1 MVFLASTEART
12 VTDASKTVRP
22 DGGPSAWEFLKFAS
36 RFWSGPTRRM
46 AWTWSVGAL
55 LIIFANLLV
64 NVGLNRWN
72 RWFYDALERKDGT
85 TLVTSVGVFVALI
98 VVGAG
103 FAVAMVKCRM
113 TLQVRWREWIT
124 GELTAR
130 WLSEQ
135 RFYRL
140 AITDEAQINP
150 EYRLAEDVRL
160 ASEPVVEF
168 VIGFINALLAAITF
182 VGILFIVGG
191 SLSVTAFG
199 GQWFIPGYLAIAAVL
214 YAVAMSAVTYG
225 VGHRLVGLIG
235 AKNEAEAQFR
245 YEATRVRE
253 NAESIALIKGDDDE
267 RGRLMD
273 RFGETVARWI
283 DVIRQNSQLTW
294 ITNSNSFF
302 APMLPVLLAAPK
314 YLTGELSLGA
324 VMQIAAA
331 FMAVLSALNWFVE
344 NFVRLAEW
352 SASARRVNEFDGALK
367 LLDGGNGD
375 ATARSSIDVGESP
388 DISLHLDNL
397 SVAHQDGGIVI
408 ADADISIGPGERVLL
423 EGESGTGKS
432 TLIRAIA
439 GLWPWGHGRILLPR
453 GANIAFVPQR
463 PYLPLGRLRDALA
476 YPRGGDTLTDEQAH
490 TALWTAG
497 LTYLILRLDTEER
510 WDQILSGGERQRVAF
525 ARLFIERPTIIVMD
539 EATAALDVE
548 SEHALLMRLFEALPE
563 TTIISVGHRPGL
575 AALHTRGLTL
585 TRHRHGGR
593 LTANQNR
600 TSASRSLDALR
611 GIGKRVLKLG
621 GEQNIKTAP
630 PQPPYSIDQK

>member
-1 MVFLASTEART
+1 VALDTAVAHPATH
-12 VTDASKTVRP
+12 K
-22 DGGPSAWEFLKFAS
+22 PSVAPSQPSGWAFLKFAAG
-36 RFWSGPTRRM
+36 FWSGPTRRV
-46 AWTWSVGAL
+46 AWAWSFGAL
-55 LIIFANLLV
+55 ILVFANLLV
-64 NVGLNRWN
+64 NIGLNQWN
-72 RWFYDALERKDGT
+72 RWFYDALERKDAA
-85 TLVTSVGVFVALI
+85 TLVSSVAIFVGLI
-98 VVGAG
+98 VIGAG
-103 FAVAMVKCRM
+103 FAVAMVRCRM

-124 GELTAR
+124 SELTAR
-130 WLSEQ
+130 WLNEQ

-140 AITDEAQINP
+140 AITDEDQINP

-168 VIGFINALLAAITF
+168 VIGFLNALLAAVTF
-182 VGILFIVGG
+182 VSILFLVGG
-191 SLSVTAFG
+191 SLSVTVAG
-199 GQWFIPGYLAIAAVL
+199 TQLSIPGYLAIAAIL
-214 YAVAMSAVTYG
+214 YAIAMSAVTYG

-253 NAESIALIKGDDDE
+253 NAESIALIKGDEDE
-267 RGRLMD
+267 RVRLMD

-283 DVIRQNSQLTW
+283 DVIRQNAQLTW

-314 YLTGELSLGA
+314 YLTGELTLGA

-331 FMAVLSALNWFVE
+331 FMAVLSALNWFVD

-352 SASARRVNEFDGALK
+352 SASARRVDEFDSALR
-367 LLDGGNGD
+367 LIDGVNADGG
-375 ATARSSIDVGESP
+375 ARLSIELGESP
-388 DISLHLDNL
+388 DDCLHLDHL
-397 SVAHQDGGIVI
+397 SIVHQDGRVVI
-408 ADADISIGPGERVLL
+408 ADADIIIGAGERILL

-439 GLWPWGHGRILLPR
+439 GLWPWGHGRILLPK
-453 GANIAFVPQR
+453 GSKIAFVPQR

-476 YPRGGDTLTDEQAH
+476 YPRSGDTLSDEQAH

-497 LTYLILRLDTEER
+497 LTYLILRLDTDER

-525 ARLFIERPTIIVMD
+525 ARLFIDRPSIIVMD

-548 SEHALLMRLFEALPE
+548 SEHALLTRLFEALPD

-585 TRHRHGGR
+585 TGHRQGGR
-593 LTANQNR
+593 LTSNQN
-600 TSASRSLDALR
+600 TKTLTPLKALR
-611 GIGKRVLKLG
+611 GLGKRVMKLT
-621 GEQNIKTAP
+621 EPSPRTK
-630 PQPPYSIDQK
+630 S